1 MVLCLNNS
9 DALLHSYRK
18 ESEYISP
25 GFFILWREKVSTDA
39 SEVLKEIVSTE
50 RRVHQSVVDEELVQV
65 ETLLKRQKLNDHGS
79 KNGDEKCGLEEGPA
93 R

>member
-1 MVLCLNNS
+1 MEIKS
-9 DALLHSYRK
+9 RK
-18 ESEYISP
+18 KVNK
-25 GFFILWREKVSTDA
+25 GFAIINERDFRIL
-39 SEVLKEIVSTE
+39 LKEIVSTE